1 MITLKKKFS
10 DSYNFLYN
18 KKAIVRVD
26 LNIPITNGKIVDDT
40 RIQKIIPTI
49 KILLEKKASI
59 VLITHLGRPNGNW
72 DEKFSLKEIASEVSL
87 IIGEEIYF
95 EKMNINKIESEY
107 LDNLF
112 KDFKIVLLENIRFY
126 KEEEKNDKK
135 FVKKIS
141 SFGDVFINECFSCC
155 HRNHASISGIPTYLP
170 SFPGKLLEDEILNL
184 KNLVLSSNIENNIA
198 VLGGAKISTKLKIID
213 FYAKNYSQV
222 IIGGAMAN
230 TFLSALG
237 NEIGNSLYE
246 KKMVKT
252 ATDLLSIYGDKI
264 LLPKDVVV
272 TSKKDENLVLIKN
285 IDEVEKD
292 HVIMDIGPQTRM
304 SFYNEI
310 IKAENLLWNGPL
322 GFFEKTPFDAG
333 TNYVLK
339 GVKNNKFKNFFSV
352 AGGGDTISLLK
363 KGGFFNCFSFVSTG
377 GGAFLEFIQRG
388 NSLPGLNSLNN

>member
-26 LNIPITNGKIVDDT
+26 LNVPITNGKIEDDT

-59 VLITHLGRPNGNW
+59 ILITHLGRPNGNW

-272 TSKKDENLVLIKN
+272 TSKKDENLMLIKN

>member
-10 DSYNFLYN
+10 DSYNFLYS

-26 LNIPITNGKIVDDT
+26 LNIPLTNGKIEDDT

-59 VLITHLGRPNGNW
+59 ILIAHLGRPNGEW
-72 DEKFSLKEIASEVSL
+72 DEKYSLKEIASEVSL
-87 IIGEEIYF
+87 IIGEKIYF
-95 EKMNINKIESEY
+95 EKKNINKIESEY

-126 KEEEKNDKK
+126 KEEERNEKK
-135 FVKKIS
+135 FAKKIS
-141 SFGDVFINECFSCC
+141 SFGDVFINECFSGC
-155 HRNHASISGIPTYLP
+155 HRNHASISGIPNFLP
-170 SFPGKLLEDEILNL
+170 SFPGKLLEEEILNL
-184 KNLVLSSNIENNIA
+184 KNLVLSSNIEDNIA
-198 VLGGAKISTKLKIID
+198 VLGGSKISTKLKIID
-213 FYAKNYSQV
+213 FYAKNYSKV

-237 NEIGNSLYE
+237 NEIGDSLHE
-246 KKMVKT
+246 KKMIKT

-272 TSKKDENLVLIKN
+272 TSKKDLKLILIKT
-285 IDEVEKD
+285 IGEVEKN

-304 SFYNEI
+304 NFYNEI

-322 GFFEKTPFDAG
+322 GYFEKTPFDAG

-339 GVKNNKFKNFFSV
+339 GVKNNKNKNFFSV

-363 KGGFFNCFSFVSTG
+363 KGGFFDCFSFVSTG